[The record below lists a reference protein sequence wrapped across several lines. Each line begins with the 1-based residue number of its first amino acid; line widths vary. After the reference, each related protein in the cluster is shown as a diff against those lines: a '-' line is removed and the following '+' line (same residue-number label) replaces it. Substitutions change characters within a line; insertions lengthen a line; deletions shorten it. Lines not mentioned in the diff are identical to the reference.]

1 LIWAA
6 LPPAPDAHAAL
17 LRQRLKPIGGHAM
30 LLRGTDQVRAAID
43 VFHPQ
48 EAGVAA
54 LGQRVKASF
63 DPKQIL
69 NRGRMVRI

>member
-1 LIWAA
+1 
-6 LPPAPDAHAAL
+6 
-17 LRQRLKPIGGHAM
+17 M